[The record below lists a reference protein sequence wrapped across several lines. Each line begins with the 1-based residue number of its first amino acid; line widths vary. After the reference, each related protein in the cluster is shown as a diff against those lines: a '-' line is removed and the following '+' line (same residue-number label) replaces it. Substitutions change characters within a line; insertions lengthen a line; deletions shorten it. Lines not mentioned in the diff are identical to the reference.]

1 MTRET
6 HRRWLRADS
15 QVEPEKSRGA
25 GNWMEAWQ
33 KHGRRA
39 LYTLDR
45 PAAMETV
52 GAVGAVLCWA

>member
-6 HRRWLRADS
+6 HRRWLRAEE
-15 QVEPEKSRGA
+15 QVEQENSRGA

-39 LYTLDR
+39 LYALDR
-45 PAAMETV
+45 PAVMETV
-52 GAVGAVLCWA
+52 DAVRWA